1 MAGLTV
7 PSNNAVTRRQQA
19 IDAAILALR
28 CEPEKARE
36 VLTKLIED
44 AERGKLKESFP
55 VHIVGCNIDRTV
67 EAFGTAI
74 QRGAAHTF
82 APPHGGGN
90 CTICALPEGDHS

>member
-1 MAGLTV
+1 
-7 PSNNAVTRRQQA
+7 
-19 IDAAILALR
+19 
-28 CEPEKARE
+28 
-36 VLTKLIED
+36 
-44 AERGKLKESFP
+44 